1 MAGRRIFNEQDA
13 RRCLAAAESSRGGAA
28 GWARAQGVDGR
39 SLNAWRMNLARRGMA
54 RPGAVPPRLVELVA
68 VGATPLTVARAPY
81 VLRVGGVELE
91 VGVGFDEQSLRRLV
105 GLLKSC

>member
-13 RRCLAAAESSRGGAA
+13 RRCLAAVKASRNDLAA
-28 GWARAQGVDGR
+28 WARAHGIDGR
-39 SLNAWRMNLARRGMA
+39 SLNVWRVNLGRRGVP
-54 RPGAVPPRLVELVA
+54 RPRAAVSSKLVELVPS
-68 VGATPLTVARAPY
+68 TPVSDHRASY

-91 VGVGFDEQSLRRLV
+91 VGGNFDEQSLRRLV